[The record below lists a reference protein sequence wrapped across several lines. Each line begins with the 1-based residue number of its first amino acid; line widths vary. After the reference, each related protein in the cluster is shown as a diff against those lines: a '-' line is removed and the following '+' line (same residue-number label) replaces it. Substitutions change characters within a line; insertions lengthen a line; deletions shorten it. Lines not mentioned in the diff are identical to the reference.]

1 MTSPASASP
10 VGHKFSSFPGKR
22 RPRPG
27 KGGPLQ
33 GPRATLVTPAP
44 ARPPP
49 LPRAGP
55 ALAPPRHPASPPPR
69 NPQAQDQGA
78 EPGFPSA
85 TPLRNLSR
93 GSPRP
98 KCPRQAPNAC
108 WHSRGPVRGLGRPD
122 PHPLTMFPYAGH
134 APSSPTPSAEQ
145 STGWCWG
152 SVHEA
157 VTHWENTHYTLLV
170 GYLPRMHHL
179 GATAS

>member
-55 ALAPPRHPASPPPR
+55 ALAPPRPAIPPPR

-108 WHSRGPVRGLGRPD
+108 WHSRGPVRGLEAR
-122 PHPLTMFPYAGH
+122 
-134 APSSPTPSAEQ
+134 PTPTHDLSIGWARPLESHPQ
-145 STGWCWG
+145 RRAVYRMVLGVGARGSHALGKHTLHTSCRVST
-152 SVHEA
+152 EA
-157 VTHWENTHYTLLV
+157 
-170 GYLPRMHHL
+170 
-179 GATAS
+179 ASPGCNCELT